1 MKINKPKFWDDKS
14 LTFFSLLLLPFS
26 YLYSLLVTINKL
38 FKKEESFSIP
48 VICIGNIYIGGTGK
62 TPISIKLKNLLDDNR
77 KTIIIKKNYKDQKDE
92 IELLK
97 KYSKLIVCEK
107 RNIGINSAIKKK
119 FDTVILD
126 DGFQDTNIKKDL
138 SILCVNSNQ
147 QIGNGQ
153 VLPAGPLR
161 ENLSS
166 LRSANIIMINGEKNI
181 EFELKLKKYNS
192 NLKFFYFNY
201 NLKKFDEF
209 KNRKLIAF
217 AGIGNSINFFNTLKN
232 NRLNVIREISFP
244 DHYDFTDKDL
254 ERLGIMEDRNKAK
267 LITTEKDYLRINP
280 LKRRR
285 FGFVSINVDIENE
298 DNLITEVSKIFK

>member
-1 MKINKPKFWDDKS
+1 MKINKPKFWDEKS

-26 YLYSLLVTINKL
+26 YLYSLLVIINKL
-38 FKKEESFSIP
+38 FKNEESFSIP

-77 KTIIIKKNYKDQKDE
+77 KTIIIKKNYKDQNDE

-107 RNIGINSAIKKK
+107 RNIGITSAIEKK

-126 DGFQDTNIKKDL
+126 DGFQDKSIKKDL
-138 SILCVNSNQ
+138 SILCFNSNQ

-161 ENLSS
+161 EKLSS

-181 EFELKLKKYNS
+181 EFELKLKKYNN

-254 ERLGIMEDRNKAK
+254 ERLSIMEDQNKAK

-285 FGFVSINVDIENE
+285 FGFVSINVDIKNEN
-298 DNLITEVSKIFK
+298 DLIAEVNKIFK